1 MPAPARHLSIEQ
13 ASNYMESEERKKDF
27 SEQIEKALNAPINI
41 ASERAGVGMLI
52 EGIRVLKRQDL
63 KMILLM
69 RAVYNLSIRQIAKKT
84 GISRKRV
91 EALEDYGIKRVKDIL
106 SSRRIIPV
114 IQSSGRNVIIPT

>member
-52 EGIRVLKRQDL
+52 EGIRLLKRQDL

>member
-13 ASNYMESEERKKDF
+13 ASNYMKSEERKKDF